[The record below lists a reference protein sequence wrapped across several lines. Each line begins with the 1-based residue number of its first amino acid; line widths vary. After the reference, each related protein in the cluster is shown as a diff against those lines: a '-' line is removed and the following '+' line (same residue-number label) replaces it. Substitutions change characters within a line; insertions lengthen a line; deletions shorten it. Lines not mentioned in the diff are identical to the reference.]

1 MLVAPTEVSEARA
14 AFAAT
19 VALADQLGVAER
31 SMGMSEDLEMACE
44 LGTTEVRVGRALFGP
59 RSN

>member
-1 MLVAPTEVSEARA
+1 V
-14 AFAAT
+14 
-19 VALADQLGVAER
+19 ER

-59 RSN
+59 RTDAGHLA